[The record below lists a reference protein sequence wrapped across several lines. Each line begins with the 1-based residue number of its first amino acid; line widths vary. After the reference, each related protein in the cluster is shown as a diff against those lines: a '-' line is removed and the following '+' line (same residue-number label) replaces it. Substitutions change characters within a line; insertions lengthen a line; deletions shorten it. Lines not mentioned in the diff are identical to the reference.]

1 MLARNKNSAKKF
13 QLAEQ
18 QLLYRCNRYKLPSMT
33 LATKHDLEAKLF
45 FGCFVEKW
53 LAYES
58 RVYYS
63 VCEHGCEGACVHSC
77 VCVCLSVLKTL
88 CI

>member
-1 MLARNKNSAKKF
+1 MAKNSSKPNSSCCIDAIDM
-13 QLAEQ
+13 
-18 QLLYRCNRYKLPSMT
+18 KLPSMT
-33 LATKHDLEAKLF
+33 FATKHDLEAKLF

-58 RVYYS
+58 RVCLCVC
-63 VCEHGCEGACVHSC
+63 VCEHGYEGACVHLC